1 MDLLL
6 REKLVKALHLSSVE
20 TVVQI
25 SASRRFGVRSR
36 LRETLTK
43 SSLKTQILLPV
54 AKLHPPRRNGSCCR
68 LSQHNEHLG
77 SGRFGKNTL
86 ERLRVGQVSRRPLTT
101 KKPFGGG
108 EKLFAI
114 PSLATFEVSIEV
126 ARLFRFRHADRGVPL
141 KELAKRGGAGLGGP
155 QNQKVGKRFR
165 DGRHSLSYSASRG
178 NPLRTASRAW
188 TLSIRILH

>member
-54 AKLHPPRRNGSCCR
+54 AKLHPP
-68 LSQHNEHLG
+68 
-77 SGRFGKNTL
+77 
-86 ERLRVGQVSRRPLTT
+86 
-101 KKPFGGG
+101 
-108 EKLFAI
+108 
-114 PSLATFEVSIEV
+114 
-126 ARLFRFRHADRGVPL
+126 
-141 KELAKRGGAGLGGP
+141 
-155 QNQKVGKRFR
+155 
-165 DGRHSLSYSASRG
+165 
-178 NPLRTASRAW
+178 
-188 TLSIRILH
+188 